1 VQKNYI
7 EATPMLETKER
18 DALQSSPLPERDGK
32 AAAIVPAGDQGHPEM
47 VVVIG
52 LVAVISMVFG
62 FLIGL
67 LF

>member
-1 VQKNYI
+1 
-7 EATPMLETKER
+7 MLETKER
-18 DALQSSPLPERDGK
+18 DTLQTPPPPERDGK
-32 AAAIVPAGDQGHPEM
+32 VDTIEPAGDQGHPEM

>member
-1 VQKNYI
+1 
-7 EATPMLETKER
+7 MLETKER
-18 DALQSSPLPERDGK
+18 DTLQTPPPERVGK
-32 AAAIVPAGDQGHPEM
+32 SDTIEPAGDQGHPEM